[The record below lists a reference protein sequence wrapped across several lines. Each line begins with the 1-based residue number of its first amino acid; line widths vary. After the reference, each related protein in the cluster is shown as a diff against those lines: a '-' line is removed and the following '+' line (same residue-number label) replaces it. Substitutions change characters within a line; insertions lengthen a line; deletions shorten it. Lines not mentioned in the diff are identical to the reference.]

1 MLDLNGQCLHE
12 TFVGAEQLRCVAIDL
27 YRQCCLCAMSGQDD
41 GEMVGDV
48 LRLYDTVEGHPLV
61 ELEGHTDHIMCGV
74 LS

>member
-1 MLDLNGQCLHE
+1 
-12 TFVGAEQLRCVAIDL
+12 
-27 YRQCCLCAMSGQDD
+27 
-41 GEMVGDV
+41 MVGDV